1 MKVGDKMN
9 KIITKIMIITSMI
22 VSAFIFLPVACR
34 AATYIEYPVGTNE
47 NTFISGPVNFK
58 DLDGYT
64 TGGWYQA
71 YVSGGNGLFARK
83 NTFTI
88 RTDEF
93 DLDGITSINWTDTAK
108 QAQQIPAHNI
118 VLEESKKIYFVSTGG
133 SQDFSDNTWT
143 NTANATGKVYLEYTV
158 SGYDTSGD
166 QRTLTY
172 GNDYAGQYQFSG
184 TIDKVLLY
192 GTKPPVLSFN
202 ANGGSGAPNDIVQVE
217 TTSTAALQDSIANQT
232 YISAYGSVRTTR
244 SNSLDLS
251 TADSATFTFRA
262 FVSGNVTNYTV
273 PYFWVNL
280 IDAKSGET
288 LYESGTQTFTPGTG
302 SNLATKEYIVPIK
315 AIRLDND
322 VSDVYFSVSM
332 QNYRIGNYSIDGV
345 IYSDVDTN
353 IKIKSNSITIP
364 NQIPTKSGCDFV
376 KWNTSQDGTGTAF
389 APGDTLTITENA
401 TLYAQWKLKTPYF
414 SGFSG
419 NGNLPSAITNII
431 NSNNYC

>member
-1 MKVGDKMN
+1 MN

-34 AATYIEYPVGTNE
+34 AAT
-47 NTFISGPVNFK
+47 F
-58 DLDGYT
+58 
-64 TGGWYQA
+64 
-71 YVSGGNGLFARK
+71 
-83 NTFTI
+83 
-88 RTDEF
+88 
-93 DLDGITSINWTDTAK
+93 
-108 QAQQIPAHNI
+108 
-118 VLEESKKIYFVSTGG
+118 
-133 SQDFSDNTWT
+133 
-143 NTANATGKVYLEYTV
+143 
-158 SGYDTSGD
+158 
-166 QRTLTY
+166 
-172 GNDYAGQYQFSG
+172 
-184 TIDKVLLY
+184 
-192 GTKPPVLSFN
+192 VLSFD
-202 ANGGSGAPNDIVQVE
+202 ANGGSGAPDDIVQVE

-232 YISAYGSVRTTR
+232 YISAYGSVRTTK

-364 NQIPTKSGCDFV
+364 DQIPTKNGGDFV

-389 APGDTLTITENA
+389 APNDTLTIAKNT
-401 TLYAQWKLKTPYF
+401 TLYAQWKLKIPYF
-414 SGFSG
+414 SGFQA
-419 NGNLPSAITNII
+419 PSDLTVVTTY
-431 NSNNYC
+431 S